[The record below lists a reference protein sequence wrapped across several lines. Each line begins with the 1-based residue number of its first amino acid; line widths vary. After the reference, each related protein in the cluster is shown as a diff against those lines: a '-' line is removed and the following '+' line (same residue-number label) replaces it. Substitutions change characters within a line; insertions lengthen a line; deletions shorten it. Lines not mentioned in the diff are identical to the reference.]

1 MKKDYKV
8 KRYISDKTETE
19 KEEIYKE
26 IANIFIRMAQK
37 DLMKNAWK
45 D

>member
-1 MKKDYKV
+1 MNKEYKITRHFV
-8 KRYISDKTETE
+8 NTTEEE

-37 DLMKNAWK
+37 ELEKNK
-45 D
+45 K